1 MTDIITCMFRQTLT
15 GIPWG
20 VSILLAQAA
29 AALATDNAESGGQGE
44 QSTTPWA
51 AILYLLVATAA
62 ICVVGFKNSKRTH
75 LD

>member
-1 MTDIITCMFRQTLT
+1 MFRQTLT
-15 GIPWG
+15 GVPWG

-29 AALATDNAESGGQGE
+29 TALAADNAESGGEAG